1 MPHVPLYTDAAGK
14 VEIEAP
20 ESLIAGSMATIKVV
34 YTAGKF
40 GIDDAGSIKLMLR
53 FATDSGR
60 PQFDRPN
67 APNYVSATASNGAVL
82 DLTYDPMGSERP
94 WWKTIVIRVVK
105 NFLKEGDRITVV
117 LGDRSHGSA
126 GMRVQTLRESTF
138 EIRVQ
143 ANPFGVVKY
152 IDVPTVRTIN
162 IVPGKP
168 VLWKAILPTLRSVG
182 DSFRLCIKAE
192 DICGNPTEFT
202 NHSFSVASSHP
213 VQGLPSRI
221 SIGEKDHPFVIE
233 GLSVSESCDLTISI
247 KDDAG
252 NIVADSN
259 PMRVKPET
267 PLRHYWAEFH
277 AQSEE
282 TVGTNSVVDYHVFA
296 RDRAFVDIIGH
307 QGNDFQITNTFWS
320 DLNAVTAEF
329 NAPGKFVTLPGYE
342 WSGVTPL
349 GGDRNVYF
357 SEEGRQIRRSSHAL
371 VPDTQDIA
379 TDCNHAAELFGK
391 LLEAKEDC
399 VAFAHV
405 GGRYADLAVAHD
417 GRIERSVEIHSSW
430 GTFEWLLFDAFDL
443 GYRVGVVCNSD
454 DHKGR
459 PGASH
464 PGASVF
470 GAYGGLTCVSLPA
483 LTRQDVFK
491 ALRDRR
497 HYGTTGDRMFMDV
510 QASFGGPVTRYLDD
524 PAFGATESEQVAVA
538 MMGDIVKSAARS
550 ATIGFSAVCGSP
562 IERVDV
568 RVGKKTVKTIRPYA
582 ASDLGARI
590 RVIWEGADDRGRS
603 RMSNWDGSIT
613 ISGNTITDATPI
625 NFWHLDK
632 KLEKVSDTQLRWQ
645 SVTTGNYAGVD
656 IRLAHADDG
665 QISIRTPY
673 LELDFNIRQIGL
685 EDIVF
690 EAGGVDRKLRIFR
703 LPEVNQVKSYSFTAD
718 VELEETG
725 DNPLY
730 VRVTQESGHLAWSSP
745 IYVVK

>member
-1 MPHVPLYTDAAGK
+1 MSQVPLYADAAGT
-14 VEIEAP
+14 VQIEAP
-20 ESLIAGSMATIKVV
+20 DSLIAGSMATIKVI

-40 GIDDAGSIKLMLR
+40 GIDDAGSVKLMLR

-82 DLTYDPMGSERP
+82 DLSYDPMGSERP
-94 WWKTIVIRVVK
+94 WWKTIVVRVVK

-117 LGDRSHGSA
+117 LGDRSQGSA

-168 VLWKAILPTLRSVG
+168 VQWKAILPTLRCAS
-182 DSFRLCIKAE
+182 DMFRLCIKAE
-192 DICGNPTEFT
+192 DACGNPTEFT
-202 NHSFSVASSHP
+202 HHEFSLVSSHP

-221 SIGEKDHPFVIE
+221 SIGEKDHPFVID
-233 GLSVSESCDLTISI
+233 GLQVNRPCDLTVTL
-247 KDDAG
+247 KDGAG
-252 NIVADSN
+252 NVVAQSN
-259 PMRVKPET
+259 PMRVRTET
-267 PLRHYWAEFH
+267 PLRQYWAEFH

-282 TVGTNSVVDYHVFA
+282 TVGTNSVVDYHIFA

-307 QGNDFQITNTFWS
+307 QGNDFQITNAFWR

-329 NAPGKFVTLPGYE
+329 NSPGKFVTLPGYE

-357 SEEGRQIRRSSHAL
+357 SQEGRQIRRSSHAL
-371 VPDTQDIA
+371 VPDTEDIA
-379 TDCNHAAELFGK
+379 TDCNHAAELFQK
-391 LLEAKEDC
+391 LLEAGEDC

-405 GGRYADLAVAHD
+405 GGRYANLAVAHD

-470 GAYGGLTCVSLPA
+470 GAYGGLTCVLLPE
-483 LTRQDVFK
+483 LTRQAVFK
-491 ALRDRR
+491 ALRERR
-497 HYGTTGDRMFMDV
+497 HYGTTGDRIFMEV
-510 QASFGGPVTRYLDD
+510 QASFDGPVTRYLDD
-524 PAFGATESEQVAVA
+524 PALGATDTEQVHAA
-538 MMGDIVKSAARS
+538 MMGDIVKSDAKS
-550 ATIGFSAVCGSP
+550 ATLDFSASCPSP
-562 IERVDV
+562 IERVDI

-582 ASDLGARI
+582 AADLGARI

-603 RMSNWDGSIT
+603 RMSNWDGSI
-613 ISGNTITDATPI
+613 SVAGNAIKEATPI

-632 KLEKVSDTQLRWQ
+632 KLEKVSDTHLKWQ

-656 IRLAHADDG
+656 IRLSNADDG
-665 QISIRTPY
+665 QIIIKTPY
-673 LELDFNIRQIGL
+673 LDLEFNVRQIGF
-685 EDIVF
+685 EDIEF
-690 EAGGVDRKLRIFR
+690 DAGGVGRKLRIFR
-703 LPEVNQVKSYSFTAD
+703 LPDVNETTSFSFTAEVD
-718 VELEETG
+718 LLEAG
-725 DNPLY
+725 DSPLY
-730 VRVTQESGHLAWSSP
+730 IRLTQENGHLAWSSP